1 MCGDH
6 EFASLNL
13 EMYLGLKQCPLAVM
27 AQFPVQLKLKKKKK
41 TRFKQL
47 ILVLMLLSVK
57 I

>member
-27 AQFPVQLKLKKKKK
+27 AQFPVQLKLKKKK